1 MHIGQMIG
9 GLDVYIRNSITNC
22 KDDSIEFVIV
32 CGREDKHQPVKRGKN
47 IVREH
52 HISMYRSLNPFY
64 DLIGFLQVIFCIIR
78 EKPDLIH
85 CHSAKGGM
93 FGRLAGW
100 LTGTKTLYTPHAFS
114 YLCTS
119 SKYKRNIF
127 LWLERCT
134 KMGTYLLACSESE
147 RQMGIKEVKYC
158 QSHALMWHN
167 AVPDAM
173 PMVKQVN
180 DESAPFTCYIGR
192 PCYQKNTLFLVDVIE
207 KVKAKGCPLK
217 FTLLGVGYFS
227 TDLEE
232 LKRKI
237 STAHLD
243 DTIRLVQWISHD
255 ECLGYLKKALFYV
268 TTSLYEGLPLSVIEA
283 MSLGK
288 AIVASDVVGNRDC
301 VSNGKNGYLV
311 PLDADVFAD
320 KIVSLWSD
328 NNTRAQFEKNS
339 RDIFISDFLIDTQIY
354 KLHDI
359 YMNVSTGNRSSVV
372 TTQKIPHWL
381 NSTTHRK

>member
-1 MHIGQMIG
+1 MKIMHIGQMIG

-32 CGREDKHQPVKRGKN
+32 CGKKDKHQPVKRNGK
-47 IVREH
+47 IVKEH
-52 HISMYRSLNPFY
+52 PVSMYRNLNPIY
-64 DLIGFLQVIFCIIR
+64 DLIGFLQVIIWIIR

-114 YLCTS
+114 YLCTP
-119 SKYKRNIF
+119 SKLKRNIF
-127 LWLERCT
+127 LWMERYT
-134 KMGTYLLACSESE
+134 KPGTYLLACSKSE
-147 RQMGIKEVKYC
+147 REMGIKEVKYK
-158 QSHALMWHN
+158 QSRALVWQN
-167 AVPDAM
+167 AVPDAL
-173 PMVKQVN
+173 PIAAQQHNKKT
-180 DESAPFTCYIGR
+180 ELFACYIGR
-192 PCYQKNTLFLVDVIE
+192 PCYQKNTLFLVNVIE

-217 FTLLGVGYFS
+217 FVLLGVGYFS
-227 TDLEE
+227 SELEE

-237 STAHLD
+237 STAQLD
-243 DTIRLVQWISHD
+243 DVIRIEPWISHE
-255 ECLGYLKKALFYV
+255 ECLGYLKSAMFYV

-288 AIVASDVVGNRDC
+288 AVIASDVIGNRDC
-301 VSNGKNGYLV
+301 VSNEKNGYLL
-311 PLDADVFAD
+311 PFDTEIFAD

-328 NNTRAQFEKNS
+328 NNTRTRFEENS
-339 RDIFISDFLIDTQIY
+339 RKIFISDFLIDTQIN

-359 YMNVSTGNRSSVV
+359 YV
-372 TTQKIPHWL
+372 KIY
-381 NSTTHRK
+381 RA

>member
-1 MHIGQMIG
+1 MKIMHIGQMIG
-9 GLDVYIRNSITNC
+9 GLDVYIRNSIENC
-22 KDDSIEFVIV
+22 KDDSMEFVIV
-32 CGREDKHQPVKRGKN
+32 CGRKDKHRPVKWKGE
-47 IVREH
+47 IVKEH
-52 HISMYRSLNPFY
+52 LISMYRSLNPVY
-64 DLIGFLQVIFCIIR
+64 DLIGFLQALIWIVR

-119 SKYKRNIF
+119 SKLKSNIF
-127 LWLERCT
+127 LWMERCT

-147 RQMGIKEVKYC
+147 RQMGIKEVKYS
-158 QSHALMWHN
+158 QAHAFAWHN
-167 AVPDAM
+167 AVPDAL
-173 PMVKQVN
+173 PVVKQQS
-180 DESAPFTCYIGR
+180 DESGTFACYIGR

-207 KVKAKGCPLK
+207 KVKAKGCPLR
-217 FTLLGVGYFS
+217 FMLLGVGYFS
-227 TDLEE
+227 SELEE

-237 STAHLD
+237 SDAHLD
-243 DTIRLVQWISHD
+243 DMISLVPWISHD
-255 ECLGYLKKALFYV
+255 ECLGYLKSALFYV

-288 AIVASDVVGNRDC
+288 AVIASDVAGNRDC
-301 VSNGKNGYLV
+301 VCDGKNGYLL
-311 PLDADVFAD
+311 PLDSDVFAD

-328 NNTRAQFEKNS
+328 SNMRTQFEKSS
-339 RDIFISDFLIDTQIY
+339 RDMFISDFLIDTQID

-359 YMNVSTGNRSSVV
+359 YV
-372 TTQKIPHWL
+372 KIH
-381 NSTTHRK
+381 KM